1 MTVVTKVLS
10 IMQSEQLQKFY
21 FLQSLPQLSV
31 MTTTLHPQMMTHRRP
46 PLPPHHPLPHP
57 SLALLA
63 WMIFLPLLMKI
74 LKFLIQSHL
83 RYQRIP
89 PLNCFPPVQQQ
100 YKVNKDRV
108 CQSDWYNDLQ
118 CSGCPFVTL
127 LKVITNSPGQ
137 AKQVNAQNA

>member
-10 IMQSEQLQKFY
+10 IMQSEQLQKNY
-21 FLQSLPQLSV
+21 ILQSLPQLSV

-63 WMIFLPLLMKI
+63 WMISLPLLMKI
-74 LKFLIQSHL
+74 QKFLIQSHL
-83 RYQRIP
+83 RYQRTP

-100 YKVNKDRV
+100 YKVNKD
-108 CQSDWYNDLQ
+108 
-118 CSGCPFVTL
+118 PFA
-127 LKVITNSPGQ
+127 KVIGITIYSVLD
-137 AKQVNAQNA
+137 ALLSLCLK